1 MRTSS
6 YDYCAERNELSLLTQ
21 WHPVKNGPLMP
32 WDVVA
37 GNSRKVWWLCA
48 KGHAWQTKICS
59 RTSGGVGCPVY
70 AGKNPPEAAG
80 TLPADAGGDGSETGP
95 ANSRPPKKDSRRK
108 KR

>member
-48 KGHAWQTKICS
+48 KGHAW
-59 RTSGGVGCPVY
+59 
-70 AGKNPPEAAG
+70 
-80 TLPADAGGDGSETGP
+80 
-95 ANSRPPKKDSRRK
+95 
-108 KR
+108 